1 MKGATDA
8 NRSRHDQGPG
18 RRAPA
23 APVRVVLTG
32 PDGGRVVHEIEAIEV
47 REGGVALRVGGRTP
61 DQVSGALGARTAE
74 ADQTGEA
81 VAAPPL
87 PGAPG
92 GPEGEGEEP
101 APPRT
106 GAGGLGVGCK
116 SVCLPDGFLQ
126 GTGGRDTARGGE
138 RGITR
143 AVRGCGTGIAALW
156 GPMSGARMPGAGLK
170 TGTRAGH
177 GVLRP

>member
-1 MKGATDA
+1 MRTVADTIKALA
-8 NRSRHDQGPG
+8 EVP
-18 RRAPA
+18 PA
-23 APVRVVLTG
+23 APVRVALTG

-47 REGGVALRVGGRTP
+47 REGGVTLRVGGRTP
-61 DQVSGALGARTAE
+61 AQASGAPGARAIG

-106 GAGGLGVGCK
+106 GAGG
-116 SVCLPDGFLQ
+116 S
-126 GTGGRDTARGGE
+126 RGG
-138 RGITR
+138 
-143 AVRGCGTGIAALW
+143 V
-156 GPMSGARMPGAGLK
+156 
-170 TGTRAGH
+170 
-177 GVLRP
+177 